1 MKTVHSK
8 PKHSVKINNSNV
20 SFCVHK
26 RSSFKRITRAK
37 NYLRLMKPLQ
47 SIIVIFLLILF
58 LVPSTT
64 IVSRTFGSKPWKNY
78 TINTLP

>member
-8 PKHSVKINNSNV
+8 PKHSVKINNSNA

-37 NYLRLMKPLQ
+37 NDLRLMKPFQ
-47 SIIVIFLLILF
+47 GIVIFLLILF

-64 IVSRTFGSKPWKNY
+64 IESRTFGSKPWKNY